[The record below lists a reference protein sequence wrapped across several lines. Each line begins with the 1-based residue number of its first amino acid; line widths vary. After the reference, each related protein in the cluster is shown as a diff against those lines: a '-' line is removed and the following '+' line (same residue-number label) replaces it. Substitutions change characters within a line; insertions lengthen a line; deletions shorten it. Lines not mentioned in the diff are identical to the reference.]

1 MTRLLRDPKPLV
13 VGIAWVVEC
22 VEQRQRVDET
32 NFLIDLEEVNL
43 LAGNKVKKKFT
54 PLFHLKLNIPD

>member
-1 MTRLLRDPKPLV
+1 MLRDPKPLV

-43 LAGNKVKKKFT
+43 LAGNKVKKKLT
-54 PLFHLKLNIPD
+54 PLFHLKSNIPD

>member
-1 MTRLLRDPKPLV
+1 MLRDPKPLV

-43 LAGNKVKKKFT
+43 LAGNKVKSLLHYFT
-54 PLFHLKLNIPD
+54 